1 MFKGDIFITDDIQ
14 LATNLSYD
22 QRYRVF
28 ALMDN
33 YETVFGQ
40 NSRVIGMPFLLPPYT
55 ALEEENMGNLQ
66 NFYNLYYQHLASDEA
81 DNYIVTLLTGLYRG
95 FNILFYVPAD
105 ESDMEYSRA
114 LLKYIQDIF
123 GLTIGS
129 KENPNSGFNMA
140 FEDIIR
146 IKMYFYGNIPAM
158 DLVENIKNKIMDPIL
173 CDRMC
178 HELGISSDG
187 DPIAAIDRYITNY
200 RASKTAQ
207 PKLIDPP
214 FYIKF

>member
-22 QRYRVF
+22 PRYRVF

-33 YETVFGQ
+33 YEAVFGN
-40 NSRVIGMPFLLPPYT
+40 NSNVIGIPFLLPPYT

-105 ESDMEYSRA
+105 ESDGMEFRNA
-114 LLKYIQDIF
+114 LLKYIQDVF

-129 KENPNSGFNMA
+129 KENPRSGFNIA
-140 FEDIIR
+140 YEDIIR
-146 IKMYFYGNIPAM
+146 LKMYYYGNIPAM

-178 HELGISSDG
+178 SELGISNNG
-187 DPIAAIDRYITNY
+187 DPVSAVDQYITNY
-200 RASKTAQ
+200 RNAKTK
-207 PKLIDPP
+207 KLIDPP
-214 FYIKF
+214 FTIRF